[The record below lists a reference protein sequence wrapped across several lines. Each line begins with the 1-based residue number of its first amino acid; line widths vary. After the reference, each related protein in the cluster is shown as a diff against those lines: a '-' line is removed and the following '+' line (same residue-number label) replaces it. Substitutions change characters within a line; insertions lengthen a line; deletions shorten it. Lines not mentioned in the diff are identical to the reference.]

1 MAHVEWSAVTVFQ
14 ILVVRWEAVG
24 VGVGSAGVVVT

>member
-1 MAHVEWSAVTVFQ
+1 MAHAVTVFQ